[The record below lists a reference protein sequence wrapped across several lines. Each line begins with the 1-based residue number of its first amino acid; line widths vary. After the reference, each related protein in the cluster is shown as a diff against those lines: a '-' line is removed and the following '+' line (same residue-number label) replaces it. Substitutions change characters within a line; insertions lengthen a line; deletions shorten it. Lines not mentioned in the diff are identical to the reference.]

1 VSRKTEWTTE
11 DLDIAEDAIALEAQD
26 HFMTFRRLMHPG
38 MKWGWWVERITIA
51 LQRFYEDLVAGKR
64 PKLAVMAPPQ
74 HGKSSAAEDFVAWV
88 AGKNPDLNIIFASY
102 SDELGIRTN
111 LKLQRMMQSEP
122 YRRVFPGTRVG
133 VHGWTCNANLIE
145 YAGHAG
151 SFRNTTVEGA
161 VNGLKS
167 HLGVI
172 DDPIKGRAEA
182 SSKTVRDRTWNWF
195 ADDFSTR
202 FAADSGLLM
211 IMTRWHIDDPLGRLL
226 ERELG
231 VRVVSYP
238 ALAEKPERYR
248 KPGDA
253 LFPEL
258 KPLEFLLGQKRVMS
272 TASWES
278 EYQQHPYQ
286 VGGGAI
292 PIEKLKVIP
301 IFDRTKIR
309 RSVLSVDKAGTEGGG
324 AHTAFVLMHDM
335 GSDAVPRWIIE
346 EIARGQW
353 GALEREQRLRQAAET
368 IRASFKPRYV
378 DFKVVVEVEP
388 GSGGKES
395 AETTARNLSGFSVI
409 LNKVTGSKEV
419 RAEPFVA
426 ASVIKGDVS
435 VTMRV

>member
-1 VSRKTEWTTE
+1 
-11 DLDIAEDAIALEAQD
+11 
-26 HFMTFRRLMHPG
+26 M
-38 MKWGWWVERITIA
+38 
-51 LQRFYEDLVAGKR
+51 AG
-64 PKLAVMAPPQ
+64 PATP
-74 HGKSSAAEDFVAWV
+74 
-88 AGKNPDLNIIFASY
+88 
-102 SDELGIRTN
+102 
-111 LKLQRMMQSEP
+111 
-122 YRRVFPGTRVG
+122 
-133 VHGWTCNANLIE
+133 NLIE

-161 VNGLKS
+161 VNGMEL

-258 KPLEFLLGQKRVMS
+258 KPLEFLLGQKKVMS
-272 TASWES
+272 TASWKS
-278 EYQQHPYQ
+278 EYQQNPYQ

-292 PIEKLKVIP
+292 PIEKLEVIP
-301 IFDRTKIR
+301 IFNPSMIR
-309 RSVLSVDKAGTEGGG
+309 RCVLSVDKAATEGGDG
-324 AHTAFVLMHDM
+324 AFSCFDC
-335 GSDAVPRWIIE
+335 
-346 EIARGQW
+346 IARHGP
-353 GALEREQRLRQAAET
+353 GRIPALDHLGDPPRPVERLSNASSSCVRRRRSSGRRSNRGTWTSRSSSSKSRAQR
-368 IRASFKPRYV
+368 
-378 DFKVVVEVEP
+378 
-388 GSGGKES
+388 GKES
-395 AETTARNLSGFSVI
+395 AEATIKNLFGFAVTAV
-409 LNKVTGSKEV
+409 KVTGSKEV
-419 RAEPFVA
+419 RASRSLLRPSPVMFG
-426 ASVIKGDVS
+426 ASSAGQSAPSSRRTGPGPALLFDQIK
-435 VTMRV
+435 RVVGPDDRRANQYSYLRAPPA